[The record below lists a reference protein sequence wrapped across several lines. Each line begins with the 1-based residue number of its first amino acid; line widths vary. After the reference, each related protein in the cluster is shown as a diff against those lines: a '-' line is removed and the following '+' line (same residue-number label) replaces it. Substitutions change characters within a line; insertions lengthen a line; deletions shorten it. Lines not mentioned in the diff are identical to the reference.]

1 MPLSSESIAGLVAA
15 VGRDL
20 SAVVEVDA
28 WAPTVQGAV
37 GHVLG
42 VRGADGS
49 SYVLKAYG
57 PHGSRRAA
65 TEVLAL
71 HLLGAVAEIPVPR
84 VLLQGAL
91 AGGEPLSYV
100 LMSRLPGVRW
110 ADRRAGMNA
119 QQSLALH
126 RGVGQLLCRMH
137 VLSRAHFG
145 DLSRAQFGDL
155 LHDGPRWP
163 TAWARIDARCDQL
176 VGQHLHAGGPVELG
190 HRVRRLVNDHRD
202 ALGSCVRPVLCHN
215 DFIDGNLLVATTGE
229 PRLCGVVDL
238 ERASWDDPLADL
250 ARTKLHARYHDPA
263 AAEVLVKAYGVHSD
277 DEHHRVAV
285 HEVLHAMDER
295 TWIQSDRPTGW
306 KQSIAALDA
315 FLMSST

>member
-37 GHVLG
+37 GDVLG
-42 VRGADGS
+42 VRGTDGS

-100 LMSRLPGVRW
+100 LMTRLGGVRW

-126 RGVGQLLCRMH
+126 RGVGQLLRQMH
-137 VLSRAHFG
+137 VLSR
-145 DLSRAQFGDL
+145 DQFGNVL
-155 LHDGPRWP
+155 SDGPQWP
-163 TAWARIDARCDQL
+163 SAWARVDARCDQL
-176 VGQHLHAGGPVELG
+176 VGQHLRAGGPVELG
-190 HRVRRLVNDHRD
+190 HRVRRLVNDHRG

-250 ARTKLHARYHDPA
+250 ARTKLHARYHDTA

-277 DEHHRVAV
+277 DEHRRVAV

-295 TWIQSDRPTGW
+295 TWIKSDRPSGW